1 MTTLIIVIIVLLSVL
16 TTPLTLK
23 ALIDRDKAGGGKLT
37 DGNGT
42 GVLEAGGMPEAGQ
55 SGDPQDTDT
64 EDNTNFGDYE
74 KGETENE
81 REDGLDQEK
90 G

>member
-23 ALIDRDKAGGGKLT
+23 ALIDRDKI
-37 DGNGT
+37 
-42 GVLEAGGMPEAGQ
+42 
-55 SGDPQDTDT
+55 
-64 EDNTNFGDYE
+64 DNN
-74 KGETENE
+74 KGEIENE